1 MGKLDQVGTIDE
13 NLTLDDKARLQ
24 KEEERMSPTEDTTDS
39 TEKTE
44 KKGVHWYHK
53 VQKKRH
59 IRIQDMEQEE
69 RNSTWYTEADSKLI
83 LAMAK
88 VTVKMI
94 MKDEPCDDVDYCSR
108 GLEGKTPAGS
118 KRRQKNKMKVRRAV
132 LEEQDIQRDEGVINM
147 DFLGEVSRM
156 CSKDVGQQAHER
168 GLADEDAVREYLH
181 DVSFDASPIQPRR

>member
-1 MGKLDQVGTIDE
+1 MGKLAQVGTIDE
-13 NLTLDDKARLQ
+13 NLTLEQKAVIQ
-24 KEEERMSPTEDTTDS
+24 KKEEESRMSPTEETTVS
-39 TEKTE
+39 SEKRN
-44 KKGVHWYHK
+44 VHWYHK

-59 IRIQDMEQEE
+59 IRIQDMDEEE
-69 RNSTWYTEADSKLI
+69 RISVWYTEADSKLI

-132 LEEQDIQRDEGVINM
+132 LEEQDIQRDEGVINP

-156 CSKDVGQQAHER
+156 CSKDVTLQAHER

>member
-1 MGKLDQVGTIDE
+1 MGKLAQVGTIDE
-13 NLTLDDKARLQ
+13 NLTLEERAVVQ
-24 KEEERMSPTEDTTDS
+24 KEEESTMSPTEETTES
-39 TEKTE
+39 SEKRS
-44 KKGVHWYHK
+44 VHWYHK

-69 RNSTWYTEADSKLI
+69 RNAVWYTEADSKLI

-88 VTVKMI
+88 VTVKML

-108 GLEGKTPAGS
+108 GLEGKTPTGS

-156 CSKDVGQQAHER
+156 CSKDVGIQAHER

>member
-1 MGKLDQVGTIDE
+1 MGKLVQVGTIDE
-13 NLTLDDKARLQ
+13 NLTLEQKAVVQ
-24 KEEERMSPTEDTTDS
+24 KEEEESRMSPTEDTTDS
-39 TEKTE
+39 SD
-44 KKGVHWYHK
+44 KKSVHWYHK

-59 IRIQDMEQEE
+59 IRIQDMDIDE
-69 RNSTWYTEADSKLI
+69 RNAVWYTEADSKLI

-94 MKDEPCDDVDYCSR
+94 MKDEPCDDIDYCSR

-132 LEEQDIQRDEGVINM
+132 LEEQDIQRDEGVINI
-147 DFLGEVSRM
+147 DFLAEVSRM
-156 CSKDVGQQAHER
+156 CSKDVVHQAHER
-168 GLADEDAVREYLH
+168 GLNDEDAVRQYLH

>member
-1 MGKLDQVGTIDE
+1 MGTVSQVATIDE
-13 NLTLDDKARLQ
+13 NVTLEEAKA
-24 KEEERMSPTEDTTDS
+24 KEGGRMTPTEDTTNS
-39 TEKTE
+39 SGSEGPKR
-44 KKGVHWYHK
+44 VHWYHK

-59 IRIQDMEQEE
+59 IQIQDMEDEE
-69 RNSTWYTEADSKLI
+69 RQNVWYTETDRKLI

-94 MKDEPCDDVDYCSR
+94 MKEEECDDVDYCSR

-132 LEEQDIQRDEGVINM
+132 LEEQDIQRDEGILNS

-156 CSKDVGQQAHER
+156 CSKDVLQQAHER
-168 GLADEDAVREYLH
+168 GLADEDAVREYLNDDSYGDH
-181 DVSFDASPIQPRR
+181 SPIQPRR